1 MGYIIGF
8 LAAILFGSNGSVV
21 KVVVNSGVS
30 AAQLTFFRVVVALVV
45 SFVILLLT
53 ERTAFRISAKR
64 MLGMAIL
71 GVGGVAMLQW
81 FYALAIAR
89 IPVGIALLF
98 EYLAVLAVA
107 VIARFV
113 FKEAVRG
120 RIWIAISLV
129 LVGLAVVAQ
138 IWTSN
143 VEALGMIFALAAAAA
158 YTIYFLMGERA
169 LTGMSVMAMTFWSM
183 LFASI
188 FWGVFSG
195 WWQMDFA
202 LFTREISMTGS
213 LSAVILPLWVP
224 LVWAATVGSFIAFY
238 LSFSALKHLK
248 ATSAGIVASSEV
260 IFAFIVAWVWLG
272 EALSLTQII
281 GALVVVAG
289 IVLAQTARPGK
300 VVDLDLATRQN

>member
-8 LAAILFGSNGSVV
+8 FAAILFGSNGSVV

-30 AAQLTFFRVVVALVV
+30 AAQITFFRVVVALII

-53 ERTAFRISAKR
+53 ERTAFRISRKR

-71 GVGGVAMLQW
+71 GIAGVAMLQW

-120 RIWIAISLV
+120 RIWIAIGLV

-143 VEALGMIFALAAAAA
+143 VEALGMVFALGAATA

-169 LTGMSVMAMTFWSM
+169 LTGMSVMSMTFWAM
-183 LFASI
+183 LFASL
-188 FWGVFSG
+188 FWGIFSG

-202 LFTREISMTGS
+202 LFTQNISMTGS
-213 LSAVILPLWVP
+213 LSAVMLPLWVP
-224 LVWAATVGSFIAFY
+224 LLWAVTIGSFIAFY

-260 IFAFIVAWVWLG
+260 IFAFIVAWLWLG
-272 EALSLTQII
+272 EALSSTQIV

-289 IVLAQTARPGK
+289 IILAQTARPGN
-300 VVDLDLATRQN
+300 VIDLDLASRQQ